1 MFEVGDKVAYP
12 MHGAGVIKAI
22 EERCVAGD
30 ITRYYVL
37 LFEMG
42 GMKVMIPMDNG
53 VDSGLRNIID
63 NEECNKVIAY
73 MEQEQGE
80 EDNNWN
86 RRYRENLERIKTGNV
101 YDVADVVCT
110 LSAREKD
117 KGLSTGD
124 RKMLTTARQILI
136 SEIMLASGK
145 SEKEISDIIDNILS
159 NNNAR

>member
-12 MHGAGVIKAI
+12 MHGAGIIKDI

-30 ITRYYVL
+30 VTRYYVL

-42 GMKVMIPMDNG
+42 GMKVMVPTDNG

-63 NEECNKVIAY
+63 KDECDKLITY
-73 MEQEQGE
+73 MRKEQSE

-110 LSAREKD
+110 LTSREKD

-124 RKMLTTARQILI
+124 RKMLITAKQILV
-136 SEIMLASGK
+136 SEIMLASDK
-145 SEKEISDIIDNILS
+145 SEQEITEIIDDILNS
-159 NNNAR
+159 

>member
-22 EERCVAGD
+22 EERCVAGYV
-30 ITRYYVL
+30 TKYYVL

-42 GMKVMIPMDNG
+42 GMKVMVPMDNSN
-53 VDSGLRNIID
+53 DSGLRSIID
-63 NEECNKVIAY
+63 EKECDKLIAY
-73 MEQEQGE
+73 MKNGQNE

-110 LSAREKD
+110 LTSREKD

-124 RKMLTTARQILI
+124 RKMLITAKQILI
-136 SEIMLASGK
+136 SEIMLSSNK
-145 SEKEISDIIDNILS
+145 NEKEVSSLIESILNS
-159 NNNAR
+159 